1 MYSASCKHSNHNEGG
16 GSTMNNP
23 IGVISDSFRLG
34 LRDGLRKARDVGADG
49 VQLYAVAGD
58 MDPAN
63 LSASDR
69 RSLKADISALGL
81 TISALVGDLG
91 GHGFQDP
98 AMNPSK
104 IDKSKRILELA
115 LELGTNI
122 VTTHIGIVPDD
133 RDGRIYDTMQ
143 RACTELAEYAAG
155 LNAHFAIET
164 GPETAAHLKSFLDT
178 LGSRGVSVNFDP
190 ANMVMVTGDDPVQG
204 VHILKDYI
212 VHTHAKDGIR
222 LREVDPRLIYGAYGF
237 DPMSHEKLAEMA
249 DSGDYFRE
257 LPLGEGGVDWDAYLA
272 ALQDI
277 GYRGYLTIEREVGE
291 DPEADIRKAIAFL
304 NRYRQQQ

>member
-1 MYSASCKHSNHNEGG
+1 
-16 GSTMNNP
+16 MNNP
-23 IGVISDSFRLG
+23 IGVISDSFKLG
-34 LRDGLRKARDVGADG
+34 LREGLRKARDVGADG

-63 LSASDR
+63 LSADAR
-69 RSLKADISALGL
+69 RTLKADIAALGL

-98 AMNPSK
+98 AQNPAK

-133 RDGRIYDTMQ
+133 RNGRIYDTMQ
-143 RACTELAEYAAG
+143 RACTELADYAAG
-155 LNAHFAIET
+155 MDAYFAIET
-164 GPETAAHLKSFLDT
+164 GPETAAHLRSFLDT

-222 LREVDPRLIYGAYGF
+222 LREADPRLIYGAFGF

-249 DSGDYFRE
+249 DSGEYFRE
-257 LPLGEGGVDWDAYLA
+257 VPLGEGSVDWDAYLA

-277 GYRGYLTIEREVGE
+277 GYQGYLTIEREVGA